1 MAAFGPFL
9 VLMMLLLWVAH
20 CECGVT
26 SSYRRKLAGTEDMP
40 LDSDAFKVPDGYNAP
55 QQVHITQGDTVG
67 KAIIVSW
74 ITPSEPGSKRVYYG
88 QEKGMYKQYAEGTV
102 SKYTFYNY
110 TSGFIH
116 HCTIKNL
123 KYNTKYHYKLGEG
136 DSAQEFWFW
145 TPPSIDPD
153 AAYAFGVIGDLGQT
167 YDSKRTLQ
175 HYMQG
180 NGQTLLYVGDLSYA
194 DRYPNHDNNRWDTW
208 GRFVQANTA
217 YQPWIWTAGNHE
229 LDFLPNLG
237 ETKPFKP
244 YLNRFPTPYR
254 ASNSTSPLWYS
265 VKRAS
270 AHIIVLSSYSA
281 YGNYTPQYRWLQQE
295 LAAVDRT
302 KTPWLIVLMHSPWYN
317 SNEHHYMEGESMR
330 VQFESWFKDAKV
342 DIVFAGHVHAY
353 ERTYRISNVAY
364 DIVNGACVPVR
375 DESAPIYITIGDG
388 GNSEG
393 LAAGFTEPQPNYSA
407 MREASY
413 GHAMLEIKNR
423 THAYYSWH
431 RNADGEAVVADFL
444 WLSNQYWKSNA
455 M

>member
-1 MAAFGPFL
+1 MVRFQPFL
-9 VLMMLLLWVAH
+9 VLVSLIWVAH
-20 CECGVT
+20 CEGGVT
-26 SSYRRKLAGTEDMP
+26 SSYRRKLAATVDMP
-40 LDSDAFKVPDGYNAP
+40 FDSDAFKVPDGYNSP
-55 QQVHITQGDTVG
+55 QQVHITQGDAVG
-67 KAIIVSW
+67 KAVIVSW
-74 ITPSEPGSKRVYYG
+74 ITPSEPGSNRVYYG
-88 QEKGMYKQYAEGTV
+88 RNKGIFTHYEEGTI

-116 HCTIKNL
+116 HCTIRNL
-123 KYNTKYHYKLGEG
+123 KHNTKYHYKLGEG
-136 DSAQEFWFW
+136 DSAREFWFW
-145 TPPSIDPD
+145 TPPDVDPD
-153 AAYAFGVIGDLGQT
+153 AAYAFGIIGDLGQT
-167 YDSKRTLQ
+167 YDSRKTLQ

-194 DRYPNHDNNRWDTW
+194 DRYPNEDNTRWDTW
-208 GRFVQANTA
+208 GRFSEASTA

-229 LDFLPNLG
+229 LSYAPDLG
-237 ETKPFKP
+237 ETEPFKP
-244 YLNRFPTPYR
+244 FLNRYRTPYR

-281 YGNYTPQYRWLQQE
+281 YGRFTPQYAWLQQE
-295 LAAVDRT
+295 LAAVDRK
-302 KTPWLIVLMHSPWYN
+302 KTPWLIVLLHAPWYN
-317 SNEHHYMEGESMR
+317 SNKHHYMEGETMR
-330 VQFESWFKDAKV
+330 VQFESWFTDSKV

-375 DESAPIYITIGDG
+375 NESAPVYITVGDG

-393 LAAGFTEPQPNYSA
+393 LAAEFREPQPEYSA
-407 MREASY
+407 MREASF

-431 RNADGEAVVADFL
+431 RNADGEAMVADSL
-444 WLSNQYWKSNA
+444 WLSNQYWKS
-455 M
+455 